1 MSVAMTLY
9 DDNDAEGGE
18 RKEDNADTICMHY
31 MQHGGTSLSSANLRA
46 ASKPT
51 STRGFKATQ
60 KLNTEIPCGMV
71 QLTLY
76 PIILHK
82 WT

>member
-9 DDNDAEGGE
+9 DNNDGE

-31 MQHGGTSLSSANLRA
+31 MQHGATSLSSANLRA

-51 STRGFKATQ
+51 PTRGSNAIPEVETVHRNSMWNTKASS
-60 KLNTEIPCGMV
+60 
-71 QLTLY
+71 
-76 PIILHK
+76 
-82 WT
+82 